1 MYRVAIIDDEPIIVR
16 GLSQAIPWDKYG
28 CTLAGTAGSGEEGLA
43 LIRREQP
50 DIVFSDIAMPGMN
63 GLQMI
68 AAMHTEC
75 PRTKIT
81 ILTGYRDFDYAQT
94 AIRLGVCRFLLKPT
108 NMDEIHEA
116 IQFMTSELD
125 QQGTA
130 EHPEHH
136 TADAEQVST
145 AQTEDSAGSF
155 IVRSALDY
163 IEHHFTEKLTL
174 AELADEMYVSQ
185 WHLSKLLNKHTQKSF
200 SELINERRVKEA
212 KRYLKDV
219 SLRVS
224 DVSELVGFADV
235 AHFSRVFKKYTQM
248 SAHEYRNTQIG

>member
-1 MYRVAIIDDEPIIVR
+1 MYKVAIIDDEPIIVR
-16 GLSQAIPWDKYG
+16 GLSQTIPWDKYG

-68 AAMHTEC
+68 AAMHTEF

-81 ILTGYRDFDYAQT
+81 ILTGDRDFDYAQT

-116 IQFMTSELD
+116 IQFMTNELD
-125 QQGTA
+125 RMGPAVQSAQPQQEA
-130 EHPEHH
+130 
-136 TADAEQVST
+136 ADAT
-145 AQTEDSAGSF
+145 AAQSEDSAGSF

-200 SELINERRVKEA
+200 SELINERRVQEA
-212 KRYLKDV
+212 KRYLQDV

-224 DVSELVGFADV
+224 DVPELVGFADV
-235 AHFSRVFKKYTQM
+235 AHFSRVFKKYTKM

>member
-16 GLSQAIPWDKYG
+16 GLSQAIPWADYG

-68 AAMHTEC
+68 AAMHSEQ

-94 AIRLGVCRFLLKPT
+94 AIKLGVCRFLLKPT
-108 NMDEIHEA
+108 NMDEIYEA
-116 IQFMTSELD
+116 IQFMTGELD
-125 QQGTA
+125 RQTPAAQPQATA
-130 EHPEHH
+130 
-136 TADAEQVST
+136 AET
-145 AQTEDSAGSF
+145 PAPAPAAEDSAGSF

-163 IEHHFTEKLTL
+163 IEHHYTEKLTL
-174 AELADEMYVSQ
+174 AELAEEMYVSQ

-200 SELINERRVKEA
+200 SELVNERRVEEA
-212 KRYLKDV
+212 KRYLTDV